1 MPLAA
6 LQAHIETRYGLDTT
20 VPVGD
25 FVVTERGLLEAL
37 ASDASRLERHPRELL
52 LVSEADGALDVSLFI
67 DAGVLERLADRD
79 PFDAL
84 GDHNLDDFLVAL
96 EGVSHFVYLA
106 HNARFDKS
114 VTPFELELQA
124 EIDKFLV
131 VVALVA
137 EQSGREPLASIH
149 EALFEQARIG
159 DWVAPEVRERYEA
172 ANFYAGK
179 YCRQLI
185 DAGIG
190 ATSPEH
196 LNRELCR
203 FYRLPRNAKV
213 RHIESRRSTRH

>member
-6 LQAHIETRYGLDTT
+6 LQAQIEARYGLDSTA
-20 VPVGD
+20 PVDD
-25 FVVTERGLLEAL
+25 FVVTERGFLEAL
-37 ASDASRLERHPRELL
+37 AADAARVERHPRELL
-52 LVSEADGALDVSLFI
+52 LVSEADGTLDVSLFI
-67 DAGVLERLADRD
+67 DAGVLKRLADKD

-131 VVALVA
+131 VLALVA

-149 EALFEQARIG
+149 AVLFEAARIG

-185 DAGIG
+185 AAGIG
-190 ATSPEH
+190 ATTPEH
-196 LNRELCR
+196 LSRELCR

-213 RHIESRRSTRH
+213 RHIESRRTLRH